1 MTQGVWLPLA
11 LATLVR
17 VVMQL
22 SSAFVP
28 KEQTFE
34 IPKVSEVLEWFHLP
48 VMAEA
53 MECDEK
59 EQEAIRLFNSVR
71 NLAEKQ
77 RGKSSNG

>member
-22 SSAFVP
+22 SSAFAS
-28 KEQTFE
+28 KEQTFN
-34 IPKVSEVLEWFHLP
+34 IPKVSEVLEWFNLP

-53 MECDEK
+53 MNCGEK
-59 EQEAIRLFNSVR
+59 EAEAIRLFNSVKR
-71 NLAEKQ
+71 LAEKQ
-77 RGKSSNG
+77 QGK

>member
-11 LATLVR
+11 LATLVQA
-17 VVMQL
+17 VMQL

-28 KEQTFE
+28 KDKDFK
-34 IPKVSEVLEWFHLP
+34 IPKVSEVLEWFNLP

-53 MECDEK
+53 MACDEK
-59 EQEAIRLFNSVR
+59 EAEAIRLFNSVR

-77 RGKSSNG
+77 QGK